1 MKNLKLSHLKL
12 MKQKMFLLLFFSLC
26 ALIGKAQTNTWQG
39 GSAGVFTTA
48 SNWSLHAPQAGDTL
62 VFNGNA
68 SVTGVSTVSV
78 AQIKLT
84 GTASVSLQSMTGAKH
99 TLTLTSTTS
108 ALSVPIGCTLDL
120 ATGLAATDSM
130 VVTISAASTNTVA
143 GNLILDST
151 GVGYYGNTVNFNAG
165 TTTVTGTITNGGVIV
180 SNASTLVFGTNSS
193 NLGNYIFNRVD
204 GTGNIPF
211 PTANYSNANVTI
223 QGFSGTTIGQF
234 NNFPVSMSSFTIYC
248 PNLTTGRVQVNG
260 ISSGNTVTIA
270 KDFTI
275 TMGATSSSNLTTS
288 ANAYYFGANAV
299 VNYSIGGNMSITNA
313 ALQTSRS
320 GWPNTFSITGNLTL
334 NNSALY
340 TLSSNPTTTF
350 NGASA
355 TLSGGIYNL
364 SVNGNYSQSGSLSK
378 VFLNNESTAGGT
390 TNTTNFIVKGNFT
403 KTAGAF
409 TFDAS
414 TTSGSAA
421 SLTLA
426 GSTVQTLST
435 DEALTTNSNT
445 ILEIANTGS
454 AGNNIVSLG
463 SSFTLGGLKLTSG
476 LCTLGSSNLILTNV
490 ANLSNYS
497 SSSYIITNGTGTL
510 TMNNVPSVGNTVF
523 PIGTTTS
530 YAPLTFSGGTSG
542 VNISAG
548 VGSSFSHTVNTP
560 NNVVNL
566 QWSILT
572 SAATQPTVTFQ
583 YNTTDQG
590 SGYTAS
596 NLVLGSY
603 TGSAYSESGLLNV
616 LGSNPFTVSKSFSL
630 QTGTAGLYGI
640 GNTASFFG
648 PTITFN
654 NITKNYG
661 DAAFTVSA
669 TSNSGGALTYTSSN
683 SSIATISGTT
693 ATIVGVGT
701 DTLIATQAANGAY
714 TASGRIALL
723 TVNPS
728 VPTIGSFTV
737 ASQNYGAAPFTLT
750 APTSNSAGSFSYN
763 SSNTSVA
770 TIIGNTVTI
779 IGAGTTTITATQAAN
794 GNYAIGITT
803 ATFTVNPIAP
813 TTGTF
818 SVAPQNY
825 GAAPI
830 TLTAPNS
837 NSTGTFSYSS
847 SNPSVATISGSTLT
861 IVGVGTS
868 TITASQAAAGNYST
882 GSTTATLTVSP
893 GISGAPTGVTATAD
907 YSAASVSFTP
917 PSNNGG
923 AAISLYTVTS
933 NPGNITAT
941 GNSSPIYIAGLT
953 GGTSYTFTVTATNSA
968 GTGTA
973 STASNS
979 ITALVGYLWTGITS
993 TDFQVASNWK
1003 PNRLSPNNSDVLVF
1017 ASNVTVSNVTSQTI
1031 SSLQLTNNATVLMVA
1046 GSAASRL
1053 TINNAT
1059 NPGSPVLNIPVG
1071 CALRLGTG
1079 PVVADSLSIAFVGSN
1094 TCSIAG
1100 TLTLDSSYTGAY
1112 GNSFYTANSLT
1123 TVTGTIINGGI
1134 IVSSAATLVF
1144 GTNSSNLGNYI
1155 LNRVDGTGN
1164 IPFPTANY
1172 SNANVTIQGFIG
1184 TTIGQFNNF
1193 PISMSSLT
1201 INCPNLTTG
1210 RVQVNGIAS
1219 GNTVTIAKDF
1229 NITMGATS
1237 GSNLTSSANAYYFGA
1252 NAVVNYSIGGNVS
1265 ITNAAL
1271 QTSRNGWP
1279 NTFTVAGN
1287 LTLNNSAL
1295 YMLTGTPTTT
1305 FNGAS
1310 ATLSGGIYNLSV
1322 NGNYSQSGSLSK
1334 VFLNNESTAGG
1345 TTNTTN
1351 FIVKGNFTKTA
1362 GAFTFDAST
1371 TSGSAASLTLA
1382 GSTVQTLSTDEA
1394 LTTNS
1399 NTILEIAN
1407 TGSAGNNI
1415 VSLGSS
1421 FTLGG
1426 LKLTSGLCTLGSSN
1440 LILTNV
1446 ANLSNYSSS
1455 SYIITNGT
1463 GTLTMN
1469 NVPSV
1474 GNTVFPIGTTTSYAP
1489 LTFSG
1494 GTSGVN
1500 ISAGVGSSFSHTV
1513 NTPNNVVNLQ
1523 WSILT
1528 SAATQPTVT
1537 FQYNTTDQGS
1547 GYTASNLVLGSYTG
1561 SAYSESGLLNVLGSN
1576 PFTVSKS
1583 FSLQTGTAGLYGI
1596 GNTASFFG
1604 PTITFNNITKNY
1616 GDAAF
1621 TVSATSNSGGALT
1634 YTSSNSSIATISGT
1648 TATIVGVGTDT
1659 LIATQAANG
1668 AYTASGRIAL
1678 LTVNPSVPTI
1688 GSFTVA
1694 SQNYGAAPF
1703 TLTAPT
1709 SNSAG
1714 SFSYNSS
1721 NTSVAT
1727 IIGNT
1732 VTIIGAGTTTITAT
1746 QSANG
1751 NYAIGTTTATL
1762 TVNPIAPVIG
1772 TFSVATQN
1780 YSTAPITLTAPNSNS
1795 TGIFSY
1801 SSSNPSVATISG
1813 STLTIVGVGICTI
1826 TATQAAYG
1834 NYGIGTTTATFTV
1847 NPIAPTIS
1855 TFTVASQNYGAAPF
1869 TLTAPTSNSAG
1880 SFSYSSSNT
1889 SVATISGNTLTIV
1902 GAGTSTITATQT
1914 AAGNYTSGSTT
1925 ASFTVNPSSPTIGS
1939 FTLAA
1944 RNYGTAPFTL
1954 TAPTSNSAG
1963 SFSFSSSNTA
1973 VATIS
1978 GNTVTIVGA
1987 GATTI
1992 TATQAAYGN
2001 YAIGS
2006 TSASLTVNPIAP
2018 TIGTFTIGTQN
2029 YSLSPIT
2036 LTAPTSNSAG
2046 AFSYSSSNTA
2056 IATISGNLLTMVG
2069 LGSCTITAT
2078 QAAAGNYTSATTTA
2092 SLTVSPTIPA
2102 APTSVS
2108 ATADYSSANI
2118 SFTPPSNNGGTTTL
2132 QYTVVSNPGNFTG
2145 TGNSSPIHVAGLSVG
2160 TNYTFTVT
2168 ATNSVGTGAA
2178 STASNSISPLSGYV
2192 WTGVTSK
2199 DFQISTNWSP
2209 NRTTLSNSDIL
2220 AFLSSDT
2227 IINVPSQTISKL
2239 QLSNNAK
2246 VVLRPSSLAKKLTIS
2261 NSPNT
2266 GTPALNIPSGC
2277 ILRLGMG
2284 SAATDSLSIV
2294 FVGTNICSIAGTLA
2308 LDSSYIGTY
2317 GNSFYPANSTTT
2329 VTGTLINGGNISAT
2343 SSTLVFSSGS
2353 SYIHNRVDA
2362 TVQPFPNTS
2371 YTNANVTIQGFS
2383 GTTIG
2388 QFTLFPT
2395 SMSSLTISCPN
2406 LTTGRVQ
2413 FNSLASGTTVSI
2425 ANDFNVTM
2433 GGTSSANLTTGNN
2446 SFYYGANSANFSIG
2460 GNLNI
2465 NNAMVQMSRNGNPST
2480 WIVTK
2485 NMTINN
2491 GGFYIIP
2498 GTPSSGTGQ
2507 YSLTVN
2513 GDYTQSGSLS
2523 NVVLNNGTTYA
2534 DTANFILKGNFV
2546 QTGGVFSGGTGI
2558 NARAYLQFSGT
2569 TNQMFT
2575 NTAGKNNS
2583 GSGIDS
2589 INVVLNNTSGV
2600 TFTSG
2605 SRMDVRNLFLNSGIL
2620 NTSAANDTLIV
2631 WNTSNPATAI
2641 STTGTFSAALCVNG
2655 NLAIALPKSLSSPNT
2670 YTLPIGSNNGYYPVQ
2685 INNPTTTSGSNAIL
2699 QASVSTTGAG
2709 GSGLFGAIQLNT
2721 NKYWTIYSLL
2731 NAGSLTNTS
2740 LSLSDTGIGTANSIA
2755 YSNNLADNN
2764 YNSLGGT
2771 VSGNTLTNVNS
2782 FSLAA
2787 SPQYFGMATINYPTY
2802 TWIGGSS
2809 GNMNTA
2815 TNWTP
2820 TRTISTSV
2828 DILQFNSSVNVNG
2841 VTTDTIAQLILS
2853 NNASVSLQAAI
2864 GAPATLTI
2872 GYSNISGTDLNIP
2885 AGCSLRLA
2893 TGQASTDTMNI
2904 GFRDGASANIAGAL
2918 IIDSTFTGIYNNAFY
2933 SANSIDTITGTII
2946 NGGVIVSTAST
2957 LIFGT
2962 SSSNLGNYVF
2972 NHSDAKANI
2981 VFPTANYTNAN
2992 VTIQGVQGTTIP
3004 TYSYIPV
3011 SMASFTI
3018 NCPNLT
3024 TGRVQFNSFASG
3036 NTVNIAHDFTLTMG
3050 ATSSTNLSN
3059 SVNCFY
3065 YAGSIVGNFNVGGNL
3080 NINNAILVTA
3090 RAGYP
3095 TNWIVSGNMNVNNGG
3110 FYLLTGSPSSGT
3122 LNGGSYSLTVNG
3134 NYSQSGNL
3142 SSVILDNEGNTTA
3155 NTSNFILK
3163 GDFIKTDGAF
3173 SAGLG
3178 TTAVANIRFAGNTA
3192 QNLSVDNDLITN
3204 SSTTLEIANTGSA
3217 GNNTVTLGNSFY
3229 YNSILKLTSGHLVLN
3244 GNNLSLSNTASL
3256 LPTVPTSAGYID
3268 ASAGGGFTLN
3278 GVGNN
3283 ATIFP
3288 VGTSTSYTPITFSN
3302 TNNSPNIT
3310 LWSVTKPNS
3319 SINGIVNLQWS
3330 VQSSVASTANIAL
3343 QYNNADTGIGF
3354 TKTGAVL
3361 LNNSGNSYSKNNL
3374 SSINGTNPYIATV
3387 TSAIAL
3393 PTAAPN
3399 YYMIGDTVA
3408 INSLGVPSAPIIGS
3422 ATVVG
3427 GNNVSVSFS
3436 PPVVN
3441 TNLVGYYTVTS
3452 NPSGITAYGNA
3463 SPIIVTGL
3471 QNGTTYTFT
3480 VTASDIVGTGSSS
3493 APSNAVTPGVRYYF
3507 SSSMGNDNNTIA
3519 QAQNATTPWKTLDKL
3534 NSMMGILKPGN
3545 QVLFNCN
3552 DTFPG
3557 TISITTS
3564 GTRGNPIV
3572 FSAYGTGK
3580 KPVFDGR
3587 LSLPTWKKV
3596 GTNLWEASSPSL
3608 LSMPSALYI
3617 NDSMIPLGR
3626 YPNSNASNGGYL
3638 SISSNP
3644 NSSNNMFTCTAL
3656 TGTPDFT
3663 GATACVR
3670 SEAWLMD
3677 RMPGVV
3683 ENHDTITFSDPKT
3696 VAHHTPL
3703 LVNFG
3708 FFFQN
3713 HPNCLDVDGD
3723 WCYQSSNDSIL
3734 LYATKNPNTRN
3745 VKVANTEASISDTG
3759 YSNIVIDGLSFIGA
3773 KTAAIGTKYVNYF
3786 TVTNCDFTKAGLND
3800 LNFTDASGNSPSIV
3814 TNFDSVTVTNN
3825 TFSNSQG
3832 YSVVGSGT
3840 RFKLTNNQW
3849 ANVSMVIGMGES
3861 GFTGTAFHTSWS
3873 NGLLLQ
3879 NNYINGT
3886 GYSGIVFDGSNV
3898 LVDRNYV
3905 TNFCNNLYDGG
3916 GIYSFD
3922 PGNDSAVNRV
3932 ISNNIVTNGIGA
3944 PIGAFAGSSYDPACG
3959 IYLDAISSNVKVI
3972 GNTVA
3977 NTPGPGYMSNGGAD
3991 NVIVSNTF
3999 YNCNLNINLRQITTN
4014 YSNNSVLEALPNY
4027 STNNDFENNTIVSYS
4042 MILKD
4047 NRSSGLMYDHEID
4060 SSAYPAA
4067 LGNYGTVNNN
4077 ILCNPFRKNNLMDFW
4092 MLNPTTGNSAST
4104 YYNLPQWTA
4113 LTGYDSSSKLSPV
4126 YFPLDSNRLSGNGI
4140 SNGLFNAGTT
4150 GWSCTPAS
4158 GNRDS
4163 MTVVSGVLSGNC
4175 LRLKSTGSNSTG
4187 QSTLKYSLP
4196 ATTANGYYLV
4206 GMTVK
4211 GTKSSI
4217 INCTITNS
4225 IAQAVPINID
4235 TSTSIQQFLF
4245 QVNAASSS
4253 PTLQI
4258 TFDNTDSIFYLDSVY
4273 FYQVTP
4279 NNPANFV
4286 RFAFNPTT
4294 KDSSIVADMNYVTP
4308 SGVSYALGSSV
4319 PIPSYSSVVL
4329 LKDTTVTNFFY
4340 AGSGSLNSLTS
4351 WGSNVNGTGSHPS
4364 NFTANNQLF
4373 MINNTG
4379 SLSLTANWTV
4389 SGTGSAVVLGDGVN
4403 AITMTIPN
4411 NYSLTGTLNVANAA
4425 TLINQNTVN
4434 PTFGVVSTGSTIIF
4448 NGATTQK
4455 IPAATYGN
4463 LTLNNAAGTTLGG
4476 NVTTTNLLTVSMGSL
4491 TTGNNNLVLGD
4502 SAIFAPATQLNI
4514 NGGTTDFAGKSVKF
4528 QSSLAG
4534 TASLA
4539 SLNGTLLN
4547 ATNVTSERYIT
4558 AKTGRKWS
4566 FVGSSVT
4573 QSIYNGW
4580 QQQIYIS
4587 GIGLGGNVCGNT
4599 AGIGVLSTDR
4609 FNSNGFDVTPT
4620 NSPSMY
4626 IYNANKVNG
4635 SRWVSLGNTLQT
4647 NLNPGMGYRVN
4658 IRGNRNS
4665 GSVSCNNQ
4673 LDSGTPIAPEAVT
4686 LSATGT
4692 LTTGDLS
4699 FILNDTAIHKYTLL
4713 ANPYQSPISFTALQ
4727 ASNGSKINNKMW
4739 TYSPFGN
4746 GNYTSYSSGVIANG
4760 VSGYD
4765 NTHGDF
4771 IAIGQAFFVETNGNG
4786 NITFH
4791 ESHKTN
4797 GTIPNTQYFGTAVN
4811 PMYRIGLKSN
4821 VDSTLLDEIVV
4832 RYDKMGTKAYNPA
4845 NDVVSFNAGNQV
4857 LVTIKDNNNR
4867 LAIATHPLVAGFDTA
4882 RLEISSASNGIFN
4895 LSFQN
4900 EGIDNVQSFLLID
4913 HLLDSL
4919 HDFSSHPNYQFNI
4932 TSNTASKGDNRFEVI
4947 IKNNN
4952 SVLEVNP
4959 ISLSVNQNEA
4969 GASIRWAIINQ
4980 TNIQSYSIERSISNS
4995 QFAEIGKVAATSD
5008 NNYSV
5013 EDNHLPDT
5021 TNTFFYRIKAIEN
5034 DGRYQYSNT
5043 TKLTTNHLPLI
5054 TIYPNPVKGNYTNL
5068 IIDKLQ
5074 IGNYNLTIYNNVGAK
5089 VAETKVLYDGSTKNY
5104 QVDLSA
5110 CKVSGNYCIVINRS
5124 SDNSIVD
5131 KKQIAVIR

>member
-1 MKNLKLSHLKL
+1 MKNLQTQHLKL
-12 MKQKMFLLLFFSLC
+12 VKQKMFLLLFCTLC
-26 ALIGKAQTNTWQG
+26 TLIGNAQTNTWQG
-39 GSAGVFTTA
+39 GSSGGFTNG

-62 VFNGNA
+62 VFNGNT
-68 SVTGVSTVSV
+68 SVTGVSTVSI

-84 GTASVSLQSMTGAKH
+84 GTASVSLQSLTGAKH
-99 TLTLTSTTS
+99 TLTLTSTTT
-108 ALSVPIGCTLDL
+108 ALSIPTGCTLDL
-120 ATGLAATDSM
+120 ATGVAATDSM
-130 VVTISAASTNTVA
+130 IVTISSTSTNTIA

-151 GVGYYGNTVNFNAG
+151 GLGKYGNTVNFNAG
-165 TTTVTGTITNGGVIV
+165 VTTVTGTITNGGVIV
-180 SNASTLVFGTNSS
+180 SNATNLVFGTSSS
-193 NLGNYIFNRVD
+193 NLGNYVFNRVD
-204 GTGNIPF
+204 GTGNISF
-211 PTANYSNANVTI
+211 PTANYTNANVTI
-223 QGFSGTTIGQF
+223 QGISGSTIGQY
-234 NNFPVSMSSFTIYC
+234 NNVPISMNSYTINC

-260 ISSGNTVTIA
+260 ITSGNTVTIA

-275 TMGATSSSNLTTS
+275 TMGATSGSNLTTS

-299 VNYSIGGNMSITNA
+299 VNYSIGGNASITNA

-320 GWPNTFSITGNLTL
+320 GWPNTFSVTGNLTL
-334 NNSALY
+334 NNGALY
-340 TLSSNPTTTF
+340 MLTGNPTATY
-350 NGASA
+350 NGSSA

-364 SVNGNYSQSGSLSK
+364 TVNGNYSQSGSLSK
-378 VFLNNESTAGGT
+378 VFLNDESTVGGT
-390 TNTTNFIVKGNFT
+390 TNATNFNLAGNFT
-403 KTAGAF
+403 KTAGSF

-414 TTSGSAA
+414 TTAGSSAA
-421 SLTLA
+421 LKFA
-426 GSTVQTLST
+426 GTGGQMLST
-435 DEALTTNSNT
+435 DVALTTSSNT
-445 ILEIANTGS
+445 FLEIANNGI
-454 AGNNIVSLG
+454 AGNNTVTLG
-463 SSFTLGGLKLTSG
+463 SSFTLGGLKLASG
-476 LCTLGSSNLILTNV
+476 LCALGANNLILTNA
-490 ANLSNYS
+490 ANLFNYS
-497 SSSYIITNGTGTL
+497 SSSYIVTNGSGTL
-510 TMNNVPSVGNTVF
+510 TINGVSSVGNTVF
-523 PIGTTTS
+523 PIGTATS
-530 YAPLTFSGGTSG
+530 YAPLTFTGGTADA
-542 VNISAG
+542 NISIG
-548 VGSSFSHTVNTP
+548 VGSTFTHAVNTATKA
-560 NNVVNL
+560 VNL
-566 QWSILT
+566 QWSILA
-572 SAATQPTVTFQ
+572 SAATQPNVTFQ
-583 YNTTDQG
+583 YNTADQG
-590 SGYTAS
+590 SVYSAS
-596 NLVLGSY
+596 NVVLGTYSG
-603 TGSAYSESGLLNV
+603 TAYSESGLLTV
-616 LGSNPFTVSKSFSL
+616 SGSNPFTVTQSFTTNLPTS
-630 QTGTAGLYGI
+630 TANLYGI
-640 GNTASFFG
+640 GNVGTFFG
-648 PTITFN
+648 PTINFN

-669 TSNSGGALTYTSSN
+669 TSNSGGAFTYTSSN

-693 ATIVGVGT
+693 TTIVGAGT
-701 DTLIATQAANGAY
+701 DTLMAIQAANGSY
-714 TASGRIALL
+714 TSASRMAVL
-723 TVNPS
+723 TVNPIA
-728 VPTIGSFTV
+728 PTIGSFSV
-737 ASQNYGAAPFTLT
+737 MAQNYGAAPFTLT
-750 APTSNSAGSFSYN
+750 APTSNSAGSFSY
-763 SSNTSVA
+763 
-770 TIIGNTVTI
+770 
-779 IGAGTTTITATQAAN
+779 
-794 GNYAIGITT
+794 
-803 ATFTVNPIAP
+803 
-813 TTGTF
+813 
-818 SVAPQNY
+818 
-825 GAAPI
+825 
-830 TLTAPNS
+830 
-837 NSTGTFSYSS
+837 SS
-847 SNPSVATISGSTLT
+847 SNGSVATISG
-861 IVGVGTS
+861 
-868 TITASQAAAGNYST
+868 
-882 GSTTATLTVSP
+882 
-893 GISGAPTGVTATAD
+893 
-907 YSAASVSFTP
+907 
-917 PSNNGG
+917 
-923 AAISLYTVTS
+923 
-933 NPGNITAT
+933 
-941 GNSSPIYIAGLT
+941 
-953 GGTSYTFTVTATNSA
+953 
-968 GTGTA
+968 
-973 STASNS
+973 
-979 ITALVGYLWTGITS
+979 
-993 TDFQVASNWK
+993 
-1003 PNRLSPNNSDVLVF
+1003 
-1017 ASNVTVSNVTSQTI
+1017 
-1031 SSLQLTNNATVLMVA
+1031 
-1046 GSAASRL
+1046 
-1053 TINNAT
+1053 
-1059 NPGSPVLNIPVG
+1059 
-1071 CALRLGTG
+1071 
-1079 PVVADSLSIAFVGSN
+1079 
-1094 TCSIAG
+1094 
-1100 TLTLDSSYTGAY
+1100 
-1112 GNSFYTANSLT
+1112 
-1123 TVTGTIINGGI
+1123 
-1134 IVSSAATLVF
+1134 
-1144 GTNSSNLGNYI
+1144 
-1155 LNRVDGTGN
+1155 
-1164 IPFPTANY
+1164 
-1172 SNANVTIQGFIG
+1172 
-1184 TTIGQFNNF
+1184 
-1193 PISMSSLT
+1193 
-1201 INCPNLTTG
+1201 
-1210 RVQVNGIAS
+1210 
-1219 GNTVTIAKDF
+1219 NTVTI
-1229 NITMGATS
+1229 T
-1237 GSNLTSSANAYYFGA
+1237 
-1252 NAVVNYSIGGNVS
+1252 
-1265 ITNAAL
+1265 
-1271 QTSRNGWP
+1271 
-1279 NTFTVAGN
+1279 
-1287 LTLNNSAL
+1287 
-1295 YMLTGTPTTT
+1295 
-1305 FNGAS
+1305 
-1310 ATLSGGIYNLSV
+1310 
-1322 NGNYSQSGSLSK
+1322 
-1334 VFLNNESTAGG
+1334 
-1345 TTNTTN
+1345 
-1351 FIVKGNFTKTA
+1351 
-1362 GAFTFDAST
+1362 
-1371 TSGSAASLTLA
+1371 
-1382 GSTVQTLSTDEA
+1382 
-1394 LTTNS
+1394 
-1399 NTILEIAN
+1399 
-1407 TGSAGNNI
+1407 
-1415 VSLGSS
+1415 
-1421 FTLGG
+1421 
-1426 LKLTSGLCTLGSSN
+1426 
-1440 LILTNV
+1440 
-1446 ANLSNYSSS
+1446 
-1455 SYIITNGT
+1455 
-1463 GTLTMN
+1463 
-1469 NVPSV
+1469 
-1474 GNTVFPIGTTTSYAP
+1474 
-1489 LTFSG
+1489 
-1494 GTSGVN
+1494 
-1500 ISAGVGSSFSHTV
+1500 
-1513 NTPNNVVNLQ
+1513 
-1523 WSILT
+1523 
-1528 SAATQPTVT
+1528 
-1537 FQYNTTDQGS
+1537 
-1547 GYTASNLVLGSYTG
+1547 
-1561 SAYSESGLLNVLGSN
+1561 
-1576 PFTVSKS
+1576 
-1583 FSLQTGTAGLYGI
+1583 
-1596 GNTASFFG
+1596 
-1604 PTITFNNITKNY
+1604 
-1616 GDAAF
+1616 
-1621 TVSATSNSGGALT
+1621 
-1634 YTSSNSSIATISGT
+1634 
-1648 TATIVGVGTDT
+1648 
-1659 LIATQAANG
+1659 
-1668 AYTASGRIAL
+1668 
-1678 LTVNPSVPTI
+1678 
-1688 GSFTVA
+1688 
-1694 SQNYGAAPF
+1694 
-1703 TLTAPT
+1703 
-1709 SNSAG
+1709 
-1714 SFSYNSS
+1714 
-1721 NTSVAT
+1721 
-1727 IIGNT
+1727 
-1732 VTIIGAGTTTITAT
+1732 GAGTTI
-1746 QSANG
+1746 
-1751 NYAIGTTTATL
+1751 
-1762 TVNPIAPVIG
+1762 
-1772 TFSVATQN
+1772 
-1780 YSTAPITLTAPNSNS
+1780 
-1795 TGIFSY
+1795 
-1801 SSSNPSVATISG
+1801 
-1813 STLTIVGVGICTI
+1813 I

-1834 NYGIGTTTATFTV
+1834 NYTTGSTTATFTV
-1847 NPIAPTIS
+1847 NPITPTIGS
-1855 TFTVASQNYGAAPF
+1855 FSVAAQNYGAAPF

-1889 SVATISGNTLTIV
+1889 SVATISGSTLTIV
-1902 GAGTSTITATQT
+1902 GVGTSTITATQ
-1914 AAGNYTSGSTT
+1914 AASGNFSSGST
-1925 ASFTVNPSSPTIGS
+1925 AAPFTVNPIAPGAPTGVTATADYSSASVSFTPPSNNGGTTIAQYTVTSNPGNITASGSTSPVYITGLTGGTSYTFTVTATNSAGNGTASNASNSITALVGFLWTGTTSNDFTVSTNWKPNRVSPNNSDVLVFASNVTVSNVTTETISSLQLTNNDTVVLEAGSAATRLTINNTTNPGTPVLNIPTGCALHLGMGSAVADSLSIVFTGSNNCFIAGTLALDSNYTGAYGNSFYAANSTTTVTGTIIDGGNIVSTASSLVFGTSSSNLGNYVFNHVDGTVRVPFPTANYANANVTIQGFSGTTIGQVSLLPISMASLNINCPSLTTGRIQFYSLASGTTVNITHDFTLTMGATSSANLTTTNNSFYWAGSIVTNFNIGGSLTINHASLITSRLGYPSSWNVTGDMNVNNGGFYILQGTPTSGTLSGGVYNLTINGNYSQSGSLSKVYLNNESTAGGTTNTTNFIVNRDFTKTAGSFIFDASTTAGSSATLKFSGTGIQTLSTDVALSTSSNTYLEIANTGTAGSNTVTLGSSFTLGGLKLTSGLCALGSSNLVLTNLGNLSYSTGSYIITNGTGTLTFNSIPSVGNTVFPIGTATSYAPLTFTGGTAGANISVGVGSTFTHAVNTATKAVNLQWSILASAATQPNVTFQYNTADQGSVYSASNVVLGTYSGTAYSESGLLTVSGSNPFTVTQSFTTNLPTSTANLYGIGNVGTFFGPTINFNNITKNYGDAAFTVSATSNSGGAFTYTSSNSSIATISGTTTTIVGAGTDTLMAIQAANGSYTSASRMAVLTVNPIAPTIGS
-1939 FTLAA
+1939 FSVMAQ
-1944 RNYGTAPFTL
+1944 NYGAAPFTL

-1963 SFSFSSSNTA
+1963 SFSYSSSNGSVATISGNTVTITGAGTTIITATQAAYGNYTTGSTTATFTVNPITPTIGSFSVAAQNYGAAPFTLTAPTSNSAGSFSYSSSNNSVATISGNTVTIIGAGASTITATQAANGNYSVGSTTATFTVNPIAPTISAFTVASQNYGAAPFTLTAPTSNSAGYFSYSSSNTS

-1987 GATTI
+1987 GTTTITATQTANGNYTVGSTTATFTVNQGPPTIGSFTVAAQNYGAAPFTLTAPTSNSAGAFSYGSSNPSVATISGNTVTIIGVGTTTI

-2001 YAIGS
+2001 YMIG
-2006 TSASLTVNPIAP
+2006 TTTATFTVNPIAP

-2036 LTAPTSNSAG
+2036 LTSPTSNSAG
-2046 AFSYSSSNTA
+2046 SFSYSSSNTA
-2056 IATISGNLLTMVG
+2056 IATISGNTLTMVG
-2069 LGSCTITAT
+2069 IGTCTITT
-2078 QAAAGNYTSATTTA
+2078 SQVAAGNYTSGTTTS

-2102 APTSVS
+2102 SPTSVS

-2118 SFTPPSNNGGTTTL
+2118 SFTPPSNNGGTPII
-2132 QYTVVSNPGNFTG
+2132 QYTVVSNPGNFTA
-2145 TGNSSPIHVAGLSVG
+2145 TGNLSPIHVAGLSVG

-2168 ATNSVGTGAA
+2168 ATNSVGIGAA
-2178 STASNSISPLSGYV
+2178 STASNSISPLSGYI
-2192 WTGVTSK
+2192 WTGLTSK
-2199 DFQISTNWSP
+2199 DFQVSTNWSP

-2227 IINVPSQTISKL
+2227 IINVPTQTISKL

-2246 VVLRPSSLAKKLTIS
+2246 VVLRPASLAKKLTIS

-2277 ILRLGMG
+2277 TLRLGMG

-2294 FVGTNICSIAGTLA
+2294 FVGTNTCSIAGTLA

-2317 GNSFYPANSTTT
+2317 GNSFYTANSITT
-2329 VTGTLINGGNISAT
+2329 VTDTIINGGNISSTA
-2343 SSTLVFSSGS
+2343 STLIFSAGS

-2413 FNSLASGTTVSI
+2413 FNSLAYGTTVSI

-2523 NVVLNNGTTYA
+2523 IVVLNNGTTYA

-2589 INVVLNNTSGV
+2589 INVVINNTSGV

-2685 INNPTTTSGSNAIL
+2685 INNPTTTSGSNAIV

-2771 VSGNTLTNVNS
+2771 VSGNTLTNGNS

-2853 NNASVSLQAAI
+2853 NNASVSLQAAT
-2864 GAPATLTI
+2864 GAPATLSI
-2872 GYSNISGTDLNIP
+2872 GYSNILGTDLNIP

-2904 GFRDGASANIAGAL
+2904 GFRDGASANIAGTL

-2972 NHSDAKANI
+2972 NHTDAKASI

-3004 TYSYIPV
+3004 TYSSIPV

-3024 TGRVQFNSFASG
+3024 TGRVQFNSLASG
-3036 NTVNIAHDFTLTMG
+3036 NTVNIAHDFTITMG
-3050 ATSSTNLSN
+3050 ATSSSNLTNTAN
-3059 SVNCFY
+3059 SFY
-3065 YAGSIVGNFNVGGNL
+3065 YAGSIIGNFNIGGNL
-3080 NINNAILVTA
+3080 TIDSAMLLTA

-3095 TNWIVSGNMNVNNGG
+3095 TNWTVTGKMNVNNGG
-3110 FYLLTGSPSSGT
+3110 FCLLSGSPSSGT
-3122 LNGGSYSLTVNG
+3122 VNGGSYSLTVNG

-3142 SSVILDNEGNTTA
+3142 SNVTLDNESNTTS
-3155 NTSNFILK
+3155 NTTNFILK

-3178 TTAVANIRFAGNTA
+3178 TTAVSNIKFAGNTA

-3204 SSTTLEIANTGSA
+3204 SSTTFEIANTGSA
-3217 GNNTVTLGNSFY
+3217 GNNTVTLGSSFY

-3244 GNNLSLSNTASL
+3244 GNNLTLSNTATL
-3256 LPTVPTSAGYID
+3256 LPSIPTSTSYID

-3288 VGTSTSYTPITFSN
+3288 VGTSTSYTPVTFSN
-3302 TNNSPNIT
+3302 TTNSPNIT

-3319 SINGIVNLQWS
+3319 TINGIVNLQWS
-3330 VQSSVASTANIAL
+3330 IQSNVASTSNIAF

-3361 LNNSGNSYSKNNL
+3361 LNNAGNSYTKNNL

-3387 TSAIAL
+3387 TSVIAL

-3408 INSLGVPSAPIIGS
+3408 INSLGVPSAPIIGL
-3422 ATVVG
+3422 ATAVG

-3441 TNLVGYYTVTS
+3441 TNLVDYYTVTS
-3452 NPSGITAYGNA
+3452 NPGGITAFGNV

-3493 APSNAVTPGVRYYF
+3493 APSNAVTPGIRYYF

-3519 QAQNATTPWKTLDKL
+3519 QAQNPSTPWKTLDKL
-3534 NSMMGILKPGN
+3534 NSMMGILEPGN

-3557 TISITTS
+3557 TIAITNS

-3572 FSAYGTGK
+3572 FSSYGIGK

-3617 NDSMIPLGR
+3617 NDSMMALGR
-3626 YPNSNASNGGYL
+3626 YPNINASNGGYL

-3734 LYATKNPNTRN
+3734 LYATKNPSTRN

-3800 LNFTDASGNSPSIV
+3800 LNFTDAYGNSPSIV

-3959 IYLDAISSNVKVI
+3959 IYLDDISSNVKVI

-3977 NTPGPGYMSNGGAD
+3977 NTPGPGYMSNGGSAD
-3991 NVIVSNTF
+3991 TIINNTF
-3999 YNCNLNINLRQITTN
+3999 YNCNLNINLRQVTTN
-4014 YSNNSVLEALPNY
+4014 YSNNSVLEALSNY
-4027 STNNDFENNTIVSYS
+4027 STKNDFENNTIVSYS

-4140 SNGLFNAGTT
+4140 SNGLFNVGTT
-4150 GWSCTPAS
+4150 GWTCTPAS

-4286 RFAFNPTT
+4286 RFAINPTS
-4294 KDSSIVADMNYVTP
+4294 KDSSIVADMNYITP
-4308 SGVSYALGSSV
+4308 SGVSYTLGSSV
-4319 PIPSYSSVVL
+4319 PIPSYGSVVL
-4329 LKDTTVTNFFY
+4329 LKDTTVTNFYY
-4340 AGSGSLNSLTS
+4340 AGTGSLNSLTS
-4351 WGSNVNGTGSHPS
+4351 WGANTNGTGSHPS
-4364 NFTANNQLF
+4364 NFTSNNQLF

-4379 SLSLTANWTV
+4379 SLSLLGNWTV
-4389 SGTGSAVVLGDGVN
+4389 SGTGSAVVLGDGIN
-4403 AITMTIPN
+4403 PITMTIPS
-4411 NYSLTGTLNVANAA
+4411 NYTITGTLNVANTA

-4434 PTFGVVSTGSTIIF
+4434 PTFGFVSTGSTIIF
-4448 NGATTQK
+4448 NGATTQT

-4463 LTLNNAAGTTLGG
+4463 LTLNNVAGTTLGG
-4476 NVTTTNLLTVSMGSL
+4476 NVTTTNLLTVSAGSL
-4491 TTGNNNLVLGD
+4491 TTGTNNLVLGD

-4539 SLNGTLLN
+4539 SLSGTLLN
-4547 ATNVTSERYIT
+4547 ATNVTVERYVT
-4558 AKTGRKWS
+4558 AKTSRKYS
-4566 FVGSSVT
+4566 YVGSPVVS
-4573 QSIYNGW
+4573 SIQNGW
-4580 QQQIYIS
+4580 QQQIYVT
-4587 GIGLGGNVCGNT
+4587 GAGVGGTPCGTTNGT
-4599 AGIGVLSTDR
+4599 GVLATDK
-4609 FNSNGFDVTPT
+4609 FNSNGFDVTQT
-4620 NSPSMY
+4620 NNPSMY
-4626 IYNANKVNG
+4626 TYNATKVNG
-4635 SRWVSLGNTLQT
+4635 SRYVSVPNTNYT
-4647 NLNPGMGYRVN
+4647 NLSPGTGYCVN

-4665 GSVSCNNQ
+4665 STVNCTNQ
-4673 LDSGTPIAPEAVT
+4673 LASGTPSPPEAVT

-4692 LTTGDLS
+4692 LTTGDMTLA
-4699 FILNDTAIHKYTLL
+4699 LNDTTLHKYTLL
-4713 ANPYQSPISFTALQ
+4713 ANPYQSPISFKAVQ
-4727 ASNGSKINNKMW
+4727 MSNASRINNKMW

-4746 GNYTSYSSGVIANG
+4746 GNYTTYSQGVIANG
-4760 VSGYD
+4760 ATGYD
-4765 NTHGDF
+4765 NVYGDY
-4771 IAIGQAFFVETNGNG
+4771 IAIGQAFFVEANANG
-4786 NITFH
+4786 NIVFH

-4797 GTIPNTQYFGTAVN
+4797 GTIPNTQYFGESTVD
-4811 PMYRIGLKSN
+4811 PLIRVGLRTPQ
-4821 VDSTLLDEIVV
+4821 DTLLDEIVV
-4832 RYDKMGTKAYNPA
+4832 RFNKNGSPGYNEN
-4845 NDVVSFNAGNQV
+4845 NDAVSFSSANEA
-4857 LVTIKDNNNR
+4857 LVSLKGSKK
-4867 LAIATHPLVAGFDTA
+4867 LAIATHPLVVSADSIELGITNNSSEALRFSFTYQGFDTTQA
-4882 RLEISSASNGIFN
+4882 ITL
-4895 LSFQN
+4895 
-4900 EGIDNVQSFLLID
+4900 IDNFLGLKQEIRSNPVYD
-4913 HLLDSL
+4913 
-4919 HDFSSHPNYQFNI
+4919 FNI
-4932 TSNTASKGDNRFEVI
+4932 TSNSASKGNTRFKVI
-4947 IKNNN
+4947 IANITP
-4952 SVLEVNP
+4952 LAVNP
-4959 ISLSVNQNEA
+4959 ITVSVIPNIEGAMIKWSQKNQ
-4969 GASIRWAIINQ
+4969 INL
-4980 TNIQSYSIERSISNS
+4980 QSYIVERSTDN
-4995 QFAEIGKVAATSD
+4995 QLFTEIGKVAAGTDNSYSMED
-5008 NNYSV
+5008 NN
-5013 EDNHLPDT
+5013 LPVSADVLL
-5021 TNTFFYRIKAIEN
+5021 YRIKAIAN
-5034 DGRYQYSNT
+5034 DGSYQYST
-5043 TKLTTNHLPLI
+5043 VTKLNINHTSKI
-5054 TIYPNPVKGNYTNL
+5054 TIYPNPIKGDYANL
-5068 IIDKLQ
+5068 IIDNLS
-5074 IGNYNLTIYNNVGAK
+5074 IGNYKLCVYNSVGVK
-5089 VAETKVLYDGSTKNY
+5089 VAESGMNYDGSKGSY
-5104 QVDLSA
+5104 QLDLKSCVA
-5110 CKVSGNYCIVINRS
+5110 NGNYGVVIIRC

-5131 KKQIAVIR
+5131 KKMVAILR